1 MWNRITRVLN
11 LRFVSIELVRIGGEK
26 KNIKVDLRL
35 STLNR
40 RSIGVDIRLNLVYI
54 VKYRESYDKSA
65 D

>member
-1 MWNRITRVLN
+1 MESNYESIKFEICKYRV
-11 LRFVSIELVRIGGEK
+11 GENWGKK

-54 VKYRESYDKSA
+54 VKYRESYDRSA